1 MGIYG
6 QASSG
11 MLMTDIGSP
20 RAAIRCVRESLIL
33 PGNRNCRWT
42 VNPRRAGRY
51 IMLRFA
57 STPFRARVSSDA
69 LVNCEGSRERRSVR
83 LQTVDGRARKRGG
96 NV

>member
-1 MGIYG
+1 MRIYR

-11 MLMTDIGSP
+11 VLMTDIGSP
-20 RAAIRCVRESLIL
+20 QAGIRCVRESLIL
-33 PGNRNCRWT
+33 PGNRNWRWT

-57 STPFRARVSSDA
+57 STHLRARVSSDA
-69 LVNCEGSRERRSVR
+69 LVNCECSREQRSVR